1 MRSPSAFASRTSLS
15 CSTWMLRLLSRECS
29 LNPAKRIGWNNS
41 PLNFTSAFAMDIAS
55 SRRASPSALS
65 WSTARAV
72 STRSKNRFG
81 KRFLLVFLCWQR
93 YPIVEMAFA
102 RTTALEFLR
111 RAYAQNRLAHAY
123 LITGPPGSGKEVLA
137 AEIASL
143 VNGTPA
149 KDVFSPKA
157 REIFIAGPE
166 LKSRRISIEQIREL
180 EHALQMRATNIRRK
194 VAIIPDADRLGDAAA
209 NAFLKTLEEPPKD
222 SLLLLLSGLPEALP
236 ETILSRCITIPL
248 AADTHVHTKKQEEE
262 LTKLLQQA
270 ARQTAW
276 TVQFAYRLGQQVQ
289 QLLRLGLEEV
299 KLKSDEAFEQEQLRY
314 KDATDGA
321 WLQEREQ
328 YYKALTESLYLER
341 RGALVEALF
350 AWWTDVL
357 RASNDVAV
365 RSMPIAKQ
373 ETAALARRFS
383 TSEILKRIRS
393 LEELRDQLGRNG
405 HEGLAIEVAFLTI
418 FTA

>member
-15 CSTWMLRLLSRECS
+15 CSTSMLRLLSRGCS

-137 AEIASL
+137 AEVASL

-149 KDVFSPKA
+149 KDIFSGKDGEA
-157 REIFIAGPE
+157 Q
-166 LKSRRISIEQIREL
+166 SR
-180 EHALQMRATNIRRK
+180 K
-194 VAIIPDADRLGDAAA
+194 
-209 NAFLKTLEEPPKD
+209 
-222 SLLLLLSGLPEALP
+222 
-236 ETILSRCITIPL
+236 
-248 AADTHVHTKKQEEE
+248 EEE
-262 LTKLLQQA
+262 KLVKLLQRA
-270 ARQTAW
+270 SRPTTW
-276 TVQFAYRLGQQVQ
+276 GIQFAYRLAQEFQ
-289 QLLRLGLEEV
+289 QLLRAVREEV
-299 KLKSDEAFEQEQLRY
+299 KCEADGALKQEQMRY

-321 WLQEREQ
+321 WLEEREE
-328 YYKALTESLYLER
+328 YYKALTESLYLQR
-341 RGALVEALF
+341 RAALVEILF
-350 AWWTDVL
+350 AWWTEVL
-357 RASNDVAV
+357 RASNDVAQ
-365 RSMPIAKQ
+365 RDIPAARQ
-373 ETAALARRFS
+373 ETATLANRFS
-383 TSEILKRIRS
+383 TAQILRRIRS
-393 LEELRDQLGRNG
+393 LEELRDHLGRNI
-405 HEGLAIEVAFLTI
+405 HEGLAIEVAFLAI
-418 FTA
+418 FTV